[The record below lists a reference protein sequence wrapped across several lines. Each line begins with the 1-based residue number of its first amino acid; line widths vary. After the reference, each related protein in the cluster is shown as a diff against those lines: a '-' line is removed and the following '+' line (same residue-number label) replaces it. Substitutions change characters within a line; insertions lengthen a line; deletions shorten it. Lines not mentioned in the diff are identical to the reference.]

1 MTGALDRTLLLCV
14 SFALVS
20 VPALATTVPDS
31 RGAWTNAVV
40 PIELRTRVHMSAR
53 EVPAFPDEDPKLMD
67 LRNWPKKREVQG
79 RLCELVVSKVYNDAR
94 QPPPRPELNQTTSA
108 SYTCRYRWWPWG
120 RPQMRG
126 PHYTWTSAGQLL
138 ERGYIRGRLDYVVY
152 QVDRAGRLVAYEDTK
167 HGSTE
172 YFDPDGVLIAGEYA
186 PVNLDWRSEGYR
198 GGTVS
203 VWLGERVSHD
213 EFVRKLRKRNQETAW
228 RY

>member
-1 MTGALDRTLLLCV
+1 
-14 SFALVS
+14 
-20 VPALATTVPDS
+20 
-31 RGAWTNAVV
+31 
-40 PIELRTRVHMSAR
+40 
-53 EVPAFPDEDPKLMD
+53 
-67 LRNWPKKREVQG
+67 
-79 RLCELVVSKVYNDAR
+79 
-94 QPPPRPELNQTTSA
+94 
-108 SYTCRYRWWPWG
+108 
-120 RPQMRG
+120 MRG